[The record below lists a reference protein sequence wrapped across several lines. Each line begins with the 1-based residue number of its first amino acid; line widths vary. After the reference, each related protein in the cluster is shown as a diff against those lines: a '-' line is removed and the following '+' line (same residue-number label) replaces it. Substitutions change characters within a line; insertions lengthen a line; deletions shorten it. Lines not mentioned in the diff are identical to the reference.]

1 MVTPLNMR
9 VFFLAKLPEYC
20 YKKSHMAFN
29 IPAATFLS
37 FGRKQCLDT
46 LWRIGR
52 QLEQHFSNEPE
63 KTAALKSIS
72 TYLTTLLGHEDK
84 YIVEQAKALLEIELL
99 SASDLQRWLMHLERE
114 LKIDLKDS
122 DFLVSTKDT
131 ETSGEKLPIHLVL
144 DNLRSAFNVGS
155 LFRTAEALGV
165 EHIHLCGYTP
175 TPENSKV
182 AKSALGTENWTN
194 WTYWENSLEC
204 LVSLKEK
211 GVFSYALET
220 EKNATALLDVEP
232 RFPCALVLGNERY
245 GLGEPVLRRTDELVI
260 IPLSGKKNSL
270 NVGTCGAIVLN
281 HFSSKYS

>member
-1 MVTPLNMR
+1 
-9 VFFLAKLPEYC
+9 
-20 YKKSHMAFN
+20 MAFN
-29 IPAATFLS
+29 IPAPTFLS

-52 QLEQHFSNEPE
+52 QLEQHFSNESE
-63 KTAALKSIS
+63 REAALKSIGL
-72 TYLTTLLGHEDK
+72 YLRTLLNHEDD
-84 YIVEQAKALLEIELL
+84 YIQEQANSLLEIEILGPR
-99 SASDLQRWLMHLERE
+99 DLEAWLMHLERE

-122 DFLVSTKDT
+122 DFLVSTEDT
-131 ETSGEKLPIHLVL
+131 ETEQEKRPIQLVL

-204 LVSLKEK
+204 LKELKEK
-211 GVFSYALET
+211 GVYSYALET
-220 EKNATALLDVEP
+220 EASATKLGDVQTK
-232 RFPCALVLGNERY
+232 FPCALVLGNERY
-245 GLGEPVLRRTDELVI
+245 GLGEPVLRKADELVI
-260 IPLSGKKNSL
+260 IPLTGKKNSL

-281 HFSSKYS
+281 KFIGNFTDKPM